1 MTLDRTQIP
10 ASQEISYFALPQTV
24 KYSLNNGLP
33 VYTLNT
39 GNQKIVR
46 IEWIIEA
53 GTRFDI
59 VPGVSQIALKMLNE
73 GTSKRNANEIAEEVA
88 SKGAFLELHHG
99 IDRVNITLY
108 CLNDFLAVLL
118 PTMADVIFNSI
129 FPEKEFDKLIN
140 ISTQSLKVNEEK
152 TSYLATKAFKANLY
166 NNGHP
171 YGYSLSTNDLQNLTK
186 EQAFDFY
193 QQFIQKLNGASILV
207 AGTFNENEV
216 LSLLNQYFGVNQ
228 YHKAEKQNLIV
239 ADLVHA
245 TINQSKE
252 DALQT
257 SIRIGRHVMSRHDA
271 DHIDFI
277 ITNELFGG
285 FFGSRLMKNI
295 REDKGYTYGISS
307 QINFLSQSSYMLI
320 GADIKKE
327 ALADTLVQ
335 IEIEFEKLK
344 KETVLEEELNILRNY
359 MLGSYL
365 NNISTT
371 FQQMDKFKMLYFN
384 GLEYSYFENY
394 FNGIKNISVDK
405 IQAIANKYFNKESML
420 VLSVG

>member
-10 ASQEISYFALPQTV
+10 QSKEITYFALPQTT
-24 KYSLNNGLP
+24 KYLLNNGMP
-33 VYTLNT
+33 VYTLSS
-39 GNQKIVR
+39 GSQKILR

-53 GTRFDI
+53 GTRFDT

-73 GTSKRNANEIAEEVA
+73 GTTKLSANQIAEEVA

-99 IDRVNITLY
+99 IDRINITLY
-108 CLNDFLAVLL
+108 CLNDFLSILL
-118 PTMADVIFNSI
+118 PTLADIIFNSI
-129 FPEKEFDKLIN
+129 FPEKEFEKLIN

-166 NNGHP
+166 ENGHP
-171 YGYSLSTNDLQNLTK
+171 YGYSLSTDDLKNLTRS
-186 EQAFDFY
+186 QVFDYY
-193 QQFIQKLNGASILV
+193 QQFIQKLNGASIMV
-207 AGTFNENEV
+207 AGSFNESEV
-216 LSLLNQYFGVNQ
+216 VALLNKYFGGVLYN
-228 YHKAEKQNLIV
+228 KSEKQSFIVKNLSYK
-239 ADLVHA
+239 
-245 TINQSKE
+245 TIHLSKDE
-252 DALQT
+252 ALQT
-257 SIRIGRHVMSRHDA
+257 SIRIGRHVMSRHDD

-277 ITNELFGG
+277 ISNELLGG

-307 QINFLSQSSYMLI
+307 QINFLNQSSYMLI

-344 KETVLEEELNILRNY
+344 KEPVSEEELNILRNY

-365 NNISTT
+365 NNISTS

-394 FNGIKNISVDK
+394 FNGIKNISVEK
-405 IQAIANKYFNKESML
+405 IQTIANKYFNIESML